1 MPTSC
6 PALIGRIAAVGTR
19 EGAIARAMTDFDSG
33 QFQKR
38 LARLVAIPSTSQ
50 DPDHAPDVQ
59 RYLDTGIQ
67 PWLERMGFTVEIFP
81 NPVNGFGPILYA
93 ERLEEGCTGNCLTY
107 GHGDTVRGLD
117 DQWRAGLAPWTLTAE
132 ADRWFGRGA
141 ADNKGQHAL
150 NLSALEAV
158 LAERG
163 ADRGGVLGFNLKL
176 VLETSEE
183 RGSTGLRAFVAE
195 QADRLAADV
204 LIASDG
210 PRVMPD
216 VPTIAT
222 GTRGTYHFDL
232 VVDLR
237 PGGVHSGHWG
247 GLTTD
252 PAIVLTHALGTI
264 MDRSGKILV
273 RDWLPANGVPAAV
286 RAVLDGCPVGGGD
299 AASIDAGSIDPDWGE
314 PGLTPAEK
322 IYGWNSFIVLSM
334 LSGRPE
340 NPVNAVAPNAR
351 AHCQIRYTVDTDP
364 AGFEAALRLHLDENG
379 FPGVRIKHAGVR
391 MPASRTDPNHPW
403 VRWTVDSMERS
414 LGKRVQVIPN
424 SSGGLPGDV
433 FVDYLGVPLVWI
445 PHSYNGCK
453 QHGPDEHLL
462 VGPAREGLAAY
473 TGIWWDL
480 GEGGTPG

>member
-1 MPTSC
+1 MASRDA
-6 PALIGRIAAVGTR
+6 AL
-19 EGAIARAMTDFDSG
+19 ARALTHFDSDN
-33 QFQKR
+33 FR
-38 LARLVAIPSTSQ
+38 DHLAELVAIPSTSQ
-50 DPDHAPDVQ
+50 DPGHEADVQ
-59 RYLDTGIQ
+59 RYLADAIQ
-67 PWLERMGFTVEIFP
+67 PWLERMGFAVEIHP
-81 NPVNGFGPILYA
+81 NPTKGFGPILLA
-93 ERLEEGCTGNCLTY
+93 ERLEGPDRPTILSY

-117 DQWRAGLAPWTLTAE
+117 DQWRAGLSPWTLTDE
-132 ADRWFGRGA
+132 GERWYGRGS

-150 NLSALEAV
+150 NLSALEVV

-163 ADRGGVLGFNLKL
+163 GSLGFNLKL

-183 RGSTGLRAFVAE
+183 RGSTGLRQFVAE
-195 QADRLAADV
+195 QADRLVADV

-210 PRVMPD
+210 PRVMPE

-222 GTRGTYHFDL
+222 GTRGIFHFDL
-232 VVDLR
+232 VVNLR

-252 PAIVLTHALGTI
+252 PAVVLSHALGVI
-264 MDRSGKILV
+264 IDRRGKILV
-273 RDWLPANGVPAAV
+273 RDWLPPNGVPAAV
-286 RAVLDGCPVGGGD
+286 RAVLDGCPVGGGGES
-299 AASIDAGSIDPDWGE
+299 ANIDPDWGE
-314 PGLTPAEK
+314 PGLTSAEK

-340 NPVNAVAPNAR
+340 NPVNAVAPTAT
-351 AHCQIRYTVDTDP
+351 AHCQIRYIVDSDP
-364 AGFEAALRLHLDENG
+364 AEFEPALRQHLDEQG
-379 FPGVRIKHAGVR
+379 FPDVRIENAHVG
-391 MPASRTDPNHPW
+391 MPASRTDPSHPW
-403 VRWTVDSMERS
+403 VRWTVRSMEKS

-462 VGPAREGLAAY
+462 VATAREGITAY

-480 GEGGTPG
+480 GEPGTPSA

>member
-1 MPTSC
+1 MAS
-6 PALIGRIAAVGTR
+6 RD
-19 EGAIARAMTDFDSG
+19 GAIARALTFFDDG
-33 QFQKR
+33 GFRER
-38 LARLVAIPSTSQ
+38 LTNLIAIPSTSQ
-50 DPDHAPDVQ
+50 DPAHAPDVAY
-59 RYLDTGIQ
+59 YLSDSIQ
-67 PWLERMGFTVEIFP
+67 PWLERLGFAVSVHD
-81 NPVNGFGPILYA
+81 NPREGFGPILTA
-93 ERLEEGCTGNCLTY
+93 ARIEDPALPTVMTY

-117 DQWRAGLAPWTLTAE
+117 EQWSHGLRPWTLTE
-132 ADRWFGRGA
+132 KDGLWYGRGS
-141 ADNKGQHAL
+141 ADNKGQHAI

-158 LAERG
+158 MEERG
-163 ADRGGVLGFNLKL
+163 GRLGYNIRM

-183 RGSTGLRAFVAE
+183 RGSVGLKEFVAKHARE
-195 QADRLAADV
+195 MGADV

-232 VVDLR
+232 AVDLR

-252 PAIVLTHALGTI
+252 PAIILTHALATI
-264 MDRSGKILV
+264 MDRKGKILV

-286 RAVLDGCPVGGGD
+286 RAVLNGCPVGGGGE
-299 AASIDAGSIDPDWGE
+299 AATIDPDWGE

-322 IYGWNSFIVLSM
+322 IYGWNSFIVLAM
-334 LSGRPE
+334 ISGRPE
-340 NPVNAVAPNAR
+340 APVNAVAPSAR

-364 AGFEAALRLHLDENG
+364 SGFGDAVRRHLDEHG
-379 FPGVRIKHAGVR
+379 FQNVRVENAGIR
-391 MPASRTDPNHPW
+391 MPASRTDPANPW
-403 VRWTVDSMERS
+403 VRWAVGSMERT

-433 FVDYLGVPLVWI
+433 FIDHLNTPLVWI

-462 VGPAREGLAAY
+462 PGTAREGLAAFA
-473 TGIWWDL
+473 GIWWDL
-480 GEGGTPG
+480 GEPDGRPG

>member
-1 MPTSC
+1 MASRDG
-6 PALIGRIAAVGTR
+6 AL
-19 EGAIARAMTDFDSG
+19 ARARTVFDSNA
-33 QFQKR
+33 FR
-38 LARLVAIPSTSQ
+38 DHLARLVAIPSTSQ
-50 DPDHAPDVQ
+50 DPGHEADVQ
-59 RYLDTGIQ
+59 HYLKDAIR
-67 PWLERMGFTVEIFP
+67 PWLDRMGFSVEIHP
-81 NPVNGFGPILYA
+81 NPVPGFGPILLA
-93 ERLEEGCTGNCLTY
+93 ERLEGPNRPTILTY

-117 DQWRAGLAPWTLTAE
+117 DQWRAGLTPWQLTVE
-132 ADRWFGRGA
+132 GDRWYARGA

-150 NLSALEAV
+150 NLTALETV
-158 LAERG
+158 LTERG
-163 ADRGGVLGFNLKL
+163 GMLGFNLKL

-210 PRVMPD
+210 PRVTPE

-252 PAIVLTHALGTI
+252 PAIILAHALGTI
-264 MDRSGKILV
+264 MDRNGKILV

-286 RAVLDGCPVGGGD
+286 RAVLQGCPVGGGGE
-299 AASIDAGSIDPDWGE
+299 AASIDPEWGE
-314 PGLTPAEK
+314 PDLTPAEK
-322 IYGWNSFIVLSM
+322 IYGWNSFIVLAM
-334 LSGRPE
+334 QSGRTE
-340 NPVNAVAPNAR
+340 NSVNAVAPNAR
-351 AHCQIRYTVDTDP
+351 AHCQIRYTVDADP
-364 AGFEAALRLHLDENG
+364 AAFEPGLRLHLVEQG
-379 FPGVRIKHAGVR
+379 FSQVRIDNAGIR
-391 MPASRTDPNHPW
+391 MPASRTDPAHPW
-403 VRWTVDSMERS
+403 VRWTAASMERS

-462 VGPAREGLAAY
+462 AEPAREGLAAY

-480 GEGGTPG
+480 GEPGTPGP

>member
-1 MPTSC
+1 MASRDSAITR
-6 PALIGRIAAVGTR
+6 ALTEFDTNRFREHLAA
-19 EGAIARAMTDFDSG
+19 
-33 QFQKR
+33 
-38 LARLVAIPSTSQ
+38 LVVIPSTSQ
-50 DPDHAPDVQ
+50 DPGHGADVQ
-59 RYLDTGIQ
+59 RYLADAIQ
-67 PWLERMGFTVEIFP
+67 PWLERMGFTVEIHP
-81 NPVNGFGPILYA
+81 NPTAGFGPILFA
-93 ERLEEGCTGNCLTY
+93 ERLEGPDRPTVLTY

-117 DQWRAGLAPWTLTAE
+117 DQWRAGLSPWVLTE
-132 ADRWFGRGA
+132 EDDHWYGRGT

-150 NLSALEAV
+150 NLTALEAV

-163 ADRGGVLGFNLKL
+163 GMLGFNLKL

-183 RGSTGLRAFVAE
+183 RGSTGLRGFVAE
-195 QADRLAADV
+195 HADRLQADV

-210 PRVMPD
+210 PRVMPE

-232 VVDLR
+232 VLELR

-252 PAIVLTHALGTI
+252 PAVVLSHAIGCI
-264 MDRSGKILV
+264 MDRRGKILV
-273 RDWLPANGVPAAV
+273 RDWLPRNGISAAV
-286 RAVLDGCPVGGGD
+286 RAVLDGCPVGGGGES
-299 AASIDAGSIDPDWGE
+299 ASIDPNWGE

-334 LSGRPE
+334 LSGKPE
-340 NPVNAVAPNAR
+340 NPVNAVAPNAT
-351 AHCQIRYTVDTDP
+351 AHCQIRYTVDSDP
-364 AGFEAALRLHLDENG
+364 AGFDAALRAHLDEQG
-379 FPGVRIKHAGVR
+379 FPEIRIENSYVR
-391 MPASRTDPNHPW
+391 MAASRTDPTHPW
-403 VRWTVDSMERS
+403 VRWTVDSMETS

-462 VGPAREGLAAY
+462 KGPAREGLAAY

-480 GEGGTPG
+480 GEGSTP